1 VAGASPDRASWPNEQ
16 APPSTEHGQLIRKL
30 ESITNLSDEDREA
43 LARLPLTVRSIPAD
57 TDIVRQGDRPA
68 ECCLMLDGFACRYQT
83 TDEGRRQIL
92 SFHIPGDIPDL
103 QSLYLSVIDD
113 YLGTLVPT
121 RAAFIPHQALYA
133 LFRERPELAG
143 AFWRETLVDGAIFR
157 RWILNVGRH
166 EAYARIAH
174 LFCELLL
181 RLKAV
186 GLATDDTME
195 MPATQAE
202 LADALGITTVHVNR
216 TLMALRKAGPIT
228 LRGGTLTVNDWDAL
242 AAAGD
247 FDPAYL
253 HLSAKPGGPGARG

>member
-1 VAGASPDRASWPNEQ
+1 MGGASPGRTTWSNEQ
-16 APPSTEHGQLIRKL
+16 ASPSSEHDRLIRKL
-30 ESITNLSDEDREA
+30 ERNTKLTDEDREA
-43 LARLPLTVRSIPAD
+43 LGRLPMMVRSIPAD
-57 TDIVRQGDRPA
+57 TDIVRQGDRA
-68 ECCLMLDGFACRYQT
+68 TECCLILDGFACRYQT

-121 RAAFIPHQALYA
+121 RAAFISHQALYA
-133 LFRERPELAG
+133 LFRARPELAG
-143 AFWRETLVDGAIFR
+143 AFWRNTLIDGAMFR

-181 RLKAV
+181 RLQAV
-186 GLATDDTME
+186 GLATDNTME

-202 LADALGITTVHVNR
+202 LGDALGITTVHVNR
-216 TLMALRKAGPIT
+216 TLMALRKAGLIT
-228 LRGGTLTVNDWDAL
+228 LRGATLTVNDWDAL
-242 AAAGD
+242 VAAGD

-253 HLSAKPGGPGARG
+253 HLSPTGARSS